1 MSEDRALPHASG
13 SERAILGAVL
23 LDNCCF
29 GVAESAGITATDF
42 SNSAHRHIWEAMLA
56 LFERDEPI
64 DTVTLREQLG
74 QRNQL
79 QVVGGLAYISALID
93 GLPQPA
99 NVDHYVGHVKGAAHR
114 RRLVQLAETLQCTA
128 MDDGDW
134 LQAVEQIQQVGA
146 CAGDRSEGVILVR
159 ASDVPATHVRWAWKD
174 RIPLGGLTL
183 LVGDPGLG
191 KTTVGC
197 ERAARVTRGDLEGDL
212 HGQPADVL
220 IATAEDAHSVLRA
233 RLEAA
238 GADLDRVHFVTVQ
251 RDGIDVGL
259 TLPKDVAEL
268 ERRATEVG
276 VSMVLVDP
284 IAGHLEGVDSHRDAS
299 LRRAL
304 APLAR
309 MAETTDAAVVG
320 VAHLNKS
327 AAADLLRRVG
337 GSVAMVA
344 AARSVLLC
352 TCDPGSVDDAAPERL
367 LSHGKSNYGALAPML
382 RLRLEG
388 REVETPDGPA
398 PTVSVAWLGEV
409 EGLTLADVLAP
420 NEETTECPERD
431 EAVDWLNSYL
441 AEHNGEA
448 PAGEVIEAARR
459 DGITKST
466 LYRARKRA
474 GVISAKSSFHGGW
487 IWSSQRRFRE
497 GTEDTPAGSE
507 KPSNSSATVRDDI

>member
-1 MSEDRALPHASG
+1 M
-13 SERAILGAVL
+13 
-23 LDNCCF
+23 
-29 GVAESAGITATDF
+29 
-42 SNSAHRHIWEAMLA
+42 
-56 LFERDEPI
+56 
-64 DTVTLREQLG
+64 
-74 QRNQL
+74 
-79 QVVGGLAYISALID
+79 
-93 GLPQPA
+93 
-99 NVDHYVGHVKGAAHR
+99 
-114 RRLVQLAETLQCTA
+114 QLAEQLRCAA

-134 LQAVEQIQQVGA
+134 RQAVEQIQQVGA
-146 CAGDRSEGVILVR
+146 WTGERSEGVILVR
-159 ASDVPATHVRWAWKD
+159 ASDVPATQVRWAWKD

-191 KTTVGC
+191 KTTAGC
-197 ERAARVTRGDLEGDL
+197 ERAARVTRGDLDGDL

-268 ERRATEVG
+268 ERRAIEVE

-284 IAGHLEGVDSHRDAS
+284 IAGHLADVDSHRDAS

-309 MAETTDAAVVG
+309 MAEKTDAAVVG

-327 AAADLLRRVG
+327 DAADLLRRVG

-344 AARSVLLC
+344 AARSVLLF
-352 TCDPGSVDDAAPERL
+352 TGDPGSVDDAAPERL
-367 LSHGKSNYGALAPML
+367 LSHGKSNYGPLAPML
-382 RLRLEG
+382 RLRMEG

-398 PTVSVAWLGEV
+398 PTVGVAWLGEV
-409 EGLTLADVLAP
+409 KDLTLADVLAP
-420 NEETTECPERD
+420 KEEATECPERD
-431 EAVDWLNSYL
+431 EAVNWLNSYL
-441 AEHNGEA
+441 SDHNGEA
-448 PAGEVIEAARR
+448 PAGEVIKAARR

-466 LYRARKRA
+466 LDRARERA
-474 GVISAKSSFHGGW
+474 GVVSAKSSFHGGW
-487 IWSSQRRFRE
+487 TWSSRRRFRE
-497 GTEDTPAGSE
+497 GTEETPVGSE
-507 KPSNSSATVRDDI
+507 ESSNSSATVPDET